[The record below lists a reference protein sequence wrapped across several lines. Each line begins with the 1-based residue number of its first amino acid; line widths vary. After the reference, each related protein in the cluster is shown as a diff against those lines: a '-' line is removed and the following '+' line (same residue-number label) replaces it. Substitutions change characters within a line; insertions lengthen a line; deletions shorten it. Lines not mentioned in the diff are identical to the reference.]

1 MYLIRDIHNIDF
13 FNKKFSSKPLI
24 ATIGNFDGLH
34 LGHKEIIKKMK
45 KIGAK
50 DNLHSLVIFT
60 EPHAK
65 EFFAEEKDS
74 AEQPT
79 RISPWRDKCKRLK
92 DNNVDYAFFLRFN
105 KKLQSMSP
113 EEFIDKI
120 LSKLNIKYLMV
131 GDDFKFG
138 KERSG
143 DFDFLANWGDSN
155 EIEVA
160 RIPTYSFQDRRVSST
175 WIRESIAN
183 GDFDLAEKLLDRRY
197 TFSGKVVF
205 GNRLGRTIG
214 IPTANIWVPKSN
226 LPIRGVFAVKALIKG
241 ETFNGIAN
249 MGVIPTVGGTSPVLE
264 IHIFDF
270 NEEIYGNR
278 IEVEFF
284 KKIRNEQKFE
294 NLDKLKEQINLD
306 IEETKIYFAQ

>member
-1 MYLIRDIHNIDF
+1 MFLIRDIHNIDF
-13 FNKKFSSKPLI
+13 FNKKFASKPLI

-45 KIGAK
+45 SIGDK
-50 DNLHSLVIFT
+50 DNLQSLVIFT

-65 EFFAEEKDS
+65 EFFAEQKDLP
-74 AEQPT
+74 EQPT
-79 RISPWRDKCKRLK
+79 RISPWRDKCKRLN

-105 KKLQSMSP
+105 KKLQRMSP
-113 EEFIDKI
+113 EEFIDEI

-143 DFDFLANWGDSN
+143 DFDFLSNWGETN

-160 RIPTYSFQDRRVSST
+160 RIPTYSFEDRRVSST
-175 WIRESIAN
+175 WIRECIAN

-226 LPIRGVFAVKALIKG
+226 LPIRGVYAVKAIVKG

-249 MGVIPTVGGTSPVLE
+249 MGVRPTVGGTSPVLE

-270 NEEIYGNR
+270 NKEIYGER

-294 NLDKLKEQINLD
+294 NLEKLKEQINSD
-306 IEETKIYFAQ
+306 IEKTRKYFA

>member
-1 MYLIRDIHNIDF
+1 MFLIRDIHNIDF
-13 FNKKFSSKPLI
+13 FNKKFASKPLI

-45 KIGAK
+45 SIGDK
-50 DNLHSLVIFT
+50 DNLQSLVIFT

-65 EFFAEEKDS
+65 EFFAEQKDLP
-74 AEQPT
+74 EQPT
-79 RISPWRDKCKRLK
+79 RISPWRDKCKRLN

-105 KKLQSMSP
+105 KKLQRMSP
-113 EEFIDKI
+113 EEFIDEI

-143 DFDFLANWGDSN
+143 DFDFLANWGETN

-160 RIPTYSFQDRRVSST
+160 RIPTYSFEDRRVSST
-175 WIRESIAN
+175 WIRECIAN

-226 LPIRGVFAVKALIKG
+226 LPIRGVYAVKAIVKG

-249 MGVIPTVGGTSPVLE
+249 MGVRPTVGGTSPVLE

-270 NEEIYGNR
+270 NKEIYGER

-294 NLDKLKEQINLD
+294 NLEKLKEQINSD
-306 IEETKIYFAQ
+306 IKKTRKFFT

>member
-1 MYLIRDIHNIDF
+1 MFLIRDIHNIDF

-50 DNLHSLVIFT
+50 DNLQSLVIFT

-226 LPIRGVFAVKALIKG
+226 LPIKGVFAVKALIKG

-249 MGVIPTVGGTSPVLE
+249 MGVRPTVGGTSPVLE

>member
-13 FNKKFSSKPLI
+13 FNKKFSSKSLI

-50 DNLHSLVIFT
+50 DNLYSLVIFT

-65 EFFAEEKDS
+65 EFFAEQMDS
-74 AEQPT
+74 KEQPS
-79 RISPWRDKCKRLK
+79 RISPWRDKCERLEENK
-92 DNNVDYAFFLRFN
+92 VDFGFYLRFN
-105 KKLQSMSP
+105 KKLQNMSP

-143 DFDFLANWGDSN
+143 DFDFLSDWGSN
-155 EIEVA
+155 NQIEVD
-160 RIPTYSFQDRRVSST
+160 RIPTHNFEGRRVSST
-175 WIRESIAN
+175 WIRESIAEGN
-183 GDFDLAEKLLDRRY
+183 FDLAAKLLDRRY

-205 GNRLGRTIG
+205 GNKVGRTIG
-214 IPTANIWVPKSN
+214 VPTANIWVPKRN
-226 LPIRGVFAVKALIKG
+226 LPIKGVYAIKALVKG

-249 MGVIPTVGGTSPVLE
+249 MGIRPTVGGTSPVLE

-270 NEEIYGNR
+270 NEKIYGCR
-278 IEVEFF
+278 IEVEFYQ
-284 KKIRNEQKFE
+284 KIRDEKKFE

-306 IEETKIYFAQ
+306 IAETRKYFS

>member
-92 DNNVDYAFFLRFN
+92 NNNVDYAFFLRFN

-249 MGVIPTVGGTSPVLE
+249 MGVRPTVGGTSPVLE

>member
-1 MYLIRDIHNIDF
+1 MFLIRDIHNIDF
-13 FNKKFSSKPLI
+13 FNKRFSSKPLI

-50 DNLHSLVIFT
+50 DNLQSLVIFT

-249 MGVIPTVGGTSPVLE
+249 MGVSPTVGGTSPVLE

>member
-1 MYLIRDIHNIDF
+1 MFLIRDIHNIDF

-50 DNLHSLVIFT
+50 DNLQSLVIFT

-65 EFFAEEKDS
+65 EFFAEEKDL

-205 GNRLGRTIG
+205 GNKLGRTIG

-226 LPIRGVFAVKALIKG
+226 LPIRGVFAVKALLKG

-249 MGVIPTVGGTSPVLE
+249 MGVRPTVGGASPVLE

>member
-1 MYLIRDIHNIDF
+1 MFLIRDIHNIDF

-50 DNLHSLVIFT
+50 DDLQSLVIFT

-226 LPIRGVFAVKALIKG
+226 LPIKGVFAVKAMIKG

-249 MGVIPTVGGTSPVLE
+249 MGVRPTVGGTSPVLE

>member
-1 MYLIRDIHNIDF
+1 MFLIRDIHNIDF
-13 FNKKFSSKPLI
+13 FNKRFSSKPLI

-50 DNLHSLVIFT
+50 DNLQSLVIFT

-105 KKLQSMSP
+105 KKLQSMTP
-113 EEFIDKI
+113 EEFIEKI

-249 MGVIPTVGGTSPVLE
+249 MGVRPTVGGTSPVLE

>member
-1 MYLIRDIHNIDF
+1 MFLIRDIHNIDF
-13 FNKKFSSKPLI
+13 FNKRFSSKPLI

-50 DNLHSLVIFT
+50 DDLQSLVIFT

-113 EEFIDKI
+113 EEFIEKI

-249 MGVIPTVGGTSPVLE
+249 MGVRPTVGGTSPVLE

>member
-1 MYLIRDIHNIDF
+1 MFLIRDIHNIDF
-13 FNKKFSSKPLI
+13 FNKKFASKPLI

-45 KIGAK
+45 SIGDK
-50 DNLHSLVIFT
+50 DNLQSLVIFT

-65 EFFAEEKDS
+65 EFFAEQKDLP
-74 AEQPT
+74 EQPT
-79 RISPWRDKCKRLK
+79 RISPWRDKCKRLN
-92 DNNVDYAFFLRFN
+92 DNDVDYAFFLRFN
-105 KKLQSMSP
+105 KKLQRMSP
-113 EEFIDKI
+113 QEFIDEI

-143 DFDFLANWGDSN
+143 DFDFLANWGETN

-160 RIPTYSFQDRRVSST
+160 RIPTYSFEDRRVSST
-175 WIRESIAN
+175 WIRECIAD

-226 LPIRGVFAVKALIKG
+226 LPIRGVYAVKAIVKG

-249 MGVIPTVGGTSPVLE
+249 MGVRPTVGGTSPVLE

-270 NEEIYGNR
+270 NKEIYGER

-294 NLDKLKEQINLD
+294 NLEKLKEQINSD
-306 IEETKIYFAQ
+306 IEKTRKYFA

>member
-50 DNLHSLVIFT
+50 DNLQSLVIFT

-143 DFDFLANWGDSN
+143 DFDFLSNWGDSN

-249 MGVIPTVGGTSPVLE
+249 MGIRPTVGGTSPVLE

-270 NEEIYGNR
+270 DEEIYGNR

>member
-1 MYLIRDIHNIDF
+1 MFLIRDIHNIDF

-50 DNLHSLVIFT
+50 DNLQSLVIFT

-65 EFFAEEKDS
+65 EFFAEEKDL

-143 DFDFLANWGDSN
+143 DFDFLADWGDSN

-160 RIPTYSFQDRRVSST
+160 RIPTYSFQNRRVSST

-226 LPIRGVFAVKALIKG
+226 LPIKGVFAVKALIKG

-249 MGVIPTVGGTSPVLE
+249 MGVRPTVGGTSPVLE

>member
-1 MYLIRDIHNIDF
+1 MFLIRDIHNIDF
-13 FNKKFSSKPLI
+13 FNKKFASKPLI

-45 KIGAK
+45 SIGDK
-50 DNLHSLVIFT
+50 DNLQSLVIFT

-65 EFFAEEKDS
+65 EFFAEQKDLS
-74 AEQPT
+74 EQPT
-79 RISPWRDKCKRLK
+79 RISPWRDKCKRLN

-105 KKLQSMSP
+105 KKLQRMSP
-113 EEFIDKI
+113 EEFIDEI

-143 DFDFLANWGDSN
+143 DFDFLANWGETN

-160 RIPTYSFQDRRVSST
+160 RIPTYSFEDRRVSST
-175 WIRESIAN
+175 WIRECIAN

-226 LPIRGVFAVKALIKG
+226 LPIRGVYAVKAIVKG

-249 MGVIPTVGGTSPVLE
+249 MGVRPTVGGTSPVLE

-270 NEEIYGNR
+270 NKEIYGER

-294 NLDKLKEQINLD
+294 NLEKLKEQINSD
-306 IEETKIYFAQ
+306 IEKTRKYFA

>member
-1 MYLIRDIHNIDF
+1 MFLIRDIHNIDF
-13 FNKKFSSKPLI
+13 FNKKFASKPLI

-45 KIGAK
+45 SIGDK
-50 DNLHSLVIFT
+50 DNLQSLVIFT

-65 EFFAEEKDS
+65 EFFAEQKDLP
-74 AEQPT
+74 EQPT
-79 RISPWRDKCKRLK
+79 RISPWRDKCKRLN

-105 KKLQSMSP
+105 KKLQRMSP
-113 EEFIDKI
+113 EEFIDEI

-143 DFDFLANWGDSN
+143 DFDFLANWGEIN

-160 RIPTYSFQDRRVSST
+160 RIPTYSFEDRRVSST
-175 WIRESIAN
+175 WIRECIAN

-226 LPIRGVFAVKALIKG
+226 LPIRGVYAVKAIVKG

-249 MGVIPTVGGTSPVLE
+249 MGVRPTVGGTSPVLE

-270 NEEIYGNR
+270 NKEIYGER

-294 NLDKLKEQINLD
+294 NLEKLKEQINSD
-306 IEETKIYFAQ
+306 IKKTRKYFA

>member
-1 MYLIRDIHNIDF
+1 MFLIRDIHNIDF
-13 FNKKFSSKPLI
+13 FNKKFASKPLI

-45 KIGAK
+45 SIGDK
-50 DNLHSLVIFT
+50 DNLQSLVIFT

-65 EFFAEEKDS
+65 EFFAEQKDLP
-74 AEQPT
+74 EQPT
-79 RISPWRDKCKRLK
+79 RISPWRDKCKRLN

-105 KKLQSMSP
+105 KKLQRMSP
-113 EEFIDKI
+113 EEFIDEI

-143 DFDFLANWGDSN
+143 DFDFLANWGETN

-160 RIPTYSFQDRRVSST
+160 RIPTYSFEDRRVSST
-175 WIRESIAN
+175 WIRECIAN
-183 GDFDLAEKLLDRRY
+183 GDFDLAEKLLNRRY

-226 LPIRGVFAVKALIKG
+226 LPIRGVYAVKAIVKG

-249 MGVIPTVGGTSPVLE
+249 MGVRPTVGGTSPVLE

-270 NEEIYGNR
+270 NKEIYGER

-294 NLDKLKEQINLD
+294 NLEKLKEQINSD
-306 IEETKIYFAQ
+306 IEKTRKYFA

>member
-1 MYLIRDIHNIDF
+1 MFLIRDIHNIDF
-13 FNKKFSSKPLI
+13 FNKKFASKPLI

-45 KIGAK
+45 SIGDK
-50 DNLHSLVIFT
+50 DILKSLVIFT

-65 EFFAEEKDS
+65 EFFAEQKDLP
-74 AEQPT
+74 EQPT
-79 RISPWRDKCKRLK
+79 RISPWRDKCKRLN

-105 KKLQSMSP
+105 KKLQRMSP
-113 EEFIDKI
+113 EEFIDEI

-143 DFDFLANWGDSN
+143 DFDFLANWGETN

-160 RIPTYSFQDRRVSST
+160 RIPTCSFEDRRVSST
-175 WIRESIAN
+175 WIRECIAN

-226 LPIRGVFAVKALIKG
+226 LPIRGVYAVKAIVKG

-249 MGVIPTVGGTSPVLE
+249 MGIRPTVGGTSPVLE

-270 NEEIYGNR
+270 NKEIYGER

-294 NLDKLKEQINLD
+294 NLEKLKEQINSD
-306 IEETKIYFAQ
+306 IEKTRKYFA

>member
-1 MYLIRDIHNIDF
+1 M
-13 FNKKFSSKPLI
+13 KS
-24 ATIGNFDGLH
+24 IGT
-34 LGHKEIIKKMK
+34 
-45 KIGAK
+45 K
-50 DNLHSLVIFT
+50 DNLKSLVILT

-65 EFFAEEKDS
+65 EFFAEQKDLLD
-74 AEQPT
+74 QPT

-92 DNNVDYAFFLRFN
+92 DNKVDYAFFLRFD
-105 KKLQSMSP
+105 KKLQRMSP
-113 EEFIDKI
+113 EEFIEKV
-120 LSKLNIKYLMV
+120 LSKLNIKYLMI

-143 DFDFLANWGDSN
+143 DFDFLANWGENN
-155 EIEVA
+155 EIKVD
-160 RIPTYSFQDRRVSST
+160 RIPTYSFLERRVSST
-175 WIRESIAN
+175 WIRESISN
-183 GDFDLAEKLLDRRY
+183 GDFDLAQKLLDRRY

-226 LPIRGVFAVKALIKG
+226 LPIRGVYAVKALVKN
-241 ETFNGIAN
+241 ETFKGIAN
-249 MGVIPTVGGTSPVLE
+249 MGVRPTVGGTSPVLE

-270 NEEIYGNR
+270 NEEIYGER

-284 KKIRNEQKFE
+284 KKIRDEQKFD

-306 IEETKIYFAQ
+306 IVKTRKFFS

>member
-1 MYLIRDIHNIDF
+1 MFLIRDIHNIDF
-13 FNKKFSSKPLI
+13 FNKKFASKPLI
-24 ATIGNFDGLH
+24 ASIGNFDGLH

-45 KIGAK
+45 SIGDK
-50 DNLHSLVIFT
+50 DNLQSLVIFT

-65 EFFAEEKDS
+65 EFFAEQKDLP
-74 AEQPT
+74 EQPT
-79 RISPWRDKCKRLK
+79 RISPWRDKCKRLN
-92 DNNVDYAFFLRFN
+92 DNDVDYAFFLRFN
-105 KKLQSMSP
+105 KKLQRMSP
-113 EEFIDKI
+113 QEFIDEI

-143 DFDFLANWGDSN
+143 DFDFLANWGETN

-160 RIPTYSFQDRRVSST
+160 RIPTYSFEDRRVSST
-175 WIRESIAN
+175 WIRECIAD

-226 LPIRGVFAVKALIKG
+226 LPIRGVYAVKAIVKG

-249 MGVIPTVGGTSPVLE
+249 MGVRPTVGGTSPVLE

-270 NEEIYGNR
+270 NKEIYGER

-294 NLDKLKEQINLD
+294 NLEKLKEQINSD
-306 IEETKIYFAQ
+306 IKKTRKFFT

>member
-13 FNKKFSSKPLI
+13 FNQRFSSKPLI

-50 DNLHSLVIFT
+50 DNLQSMVIFT

-65 EFFAEEKDS
+65 EFFAEGKDS

-160 RIPTYSFQDRRVSST
+160 RIPTYSFQNRRVSST

-226 LPIRGVFAVKALIKG
+226 LPIKGVFAVKALIKG

-249 MGVIPTVGGTSPVLE
+249 MGVRPTVGGTSPVLE

>member
-1 MYLIRDIHNIDF
+1 MFLIRDIHNIDF
-13 FNKKFSSKPLI
+13 FNKKFASKPLI

-45 KIGAK
+45 SIGDK
-50 DNLHSLVIFT
+50 DNLQSLVIFT

-65 EFFAEEKDS
+65 EFFAEQKDLP
-74 AEQPT
+74 EQPT
-79 RISPWRDKCKRLK
+79 RISPWRDKCKRLN

-105 KKLQSMSP
+105 KKLQRMSP
-113 EEFIDKI
+113 EEFIDEI

-143 DFDFLANWGDSN
+143 DFDFLANWGETN

-160 RIPTYSFQDRRVSST
+160 RIPTYSFEDRRVSST
-175 WIRESIAN
+175 WIRECIAN

-226 LPIRGVFAVKALIKG
+226 LPIRGVYAVKAIVKG

-249 MGVIPTVGGTSPVLE
+249 MGVRPTVGGTSPVLE

-270 NEEIYGNR
+270 NKEIYGER

-294 NLDKLKEQINLD
+294 NLEKLKEQINSD
-306 IEETKIYFAQ
+306 IKKTRKYFA

>member
-1 MYLIRDIHNIDF
+1 MFLIRDIHNIDF
-13 FNKKFSSKPLI
+13 FNKKFASKPLI

-45 KIGAK
+45 SIGDK
-50 DNLHSLVIFT
+50 DNLQSLVIFT

-65 EFFAEEKDS
+65 EFFAEQKDLP
-74 AEQPT
+74 EQPT
-79 RISPWRDKCKRLK
+79 RISPWRDKCKRLN

-105 KKLQSMSP
+105 KKLQRMSP
-113 EEFIDKI
+113 EEFIDEI

-143 DFDFLANWGDSN
+143 DFDFLANWGEIN

-160 RIPTYSFQDRRVSST
+160 RIPTYSFEDRRVSST
-175 WIRESIAN
+175 WIRECIAN
-183 GDFDLAEKLLDRRY
+183 GDFDLAEKLLNRRY

-226 LPIRGVFAVKALIKG
+226 LPIRGVYAVKAIVKG

-249 MGVIPTVGGTSPVLE
+249 MGVRPTVGGTSPVLE

-270 NEEIYGNR
+270 NKEIYGER

-294 NLDKLKEQINLD
+294 NLEKLKEQINSD
-306 IEETKIYFAQ
+306 IKKTRKYFA

>member
-65 EFFAEEKDS
+65 EFFAEEKVS

-249 MGVIPTVGGTSPVLE
+249 MGVRPTVGGTSPVLE

>member
-1 MYLIRDIHNIDF
+1 MFLIRDIHNIDF
-13 FNKKFSSKPLI
+13 FNKKFASKPLI

-45 KIGAK
+45 SIGDK
-50 DNLHSLVIFT
+50 DNLQSLVIFT

-65 EFFAEEKDS
+65 EFFAEQKDLP
-74 AEQPT
+74 EQPT
-79 RISPWRDKCKRLK
+79 RISPWRDKCKRLN

-105 KKLQSMSP
+105 KKLQRMSP
-113 EEFIDKI
+113 EEFIDRI

-143 DFDFLANWGDSN
+143 DFDFLANWGETN

-160 RIPTYSFQDRRVSST
+160 RIPTYSFEDRRVSST
-175 WIRESIAN
+175 WIRECIAN

-226 LPIRGVFAVKALIKG
+226 LPIRGVYAVKAIVKG

-249 MGVIPTVGGTSPVLE
+249 MGVRPTVGGTSPVLE

-270 NEEIYGNR
+270 NKEIYGER

-294 NLDKLKEQINLD
+294 NLEKLKEQINSD
-306 IEETKIYFAQ
+306 IEKTRKYFA

>member
-1 MYLIRDIHNIDF
+1 MFLIRDIHNIDF
-13 FNKKFSSKPLI
+13 FNKKFASKPLI

-45 KIGAK
+45 SIGDK
-50 DNLHSLVIFT
+50 DNLQSLVIFT

-65 EFFAEEKDS
+65 EFFAEQKDLP
-74 AEQPT
+74 EQPT
-79 RISPWRDKCKRLK
+79 RISPWRDKCKRLN

-105 KKLQSMSP
+105 KKLQRMSP
-113 EEFIDKI
+113 EEFIDEI

-143 DFDFLANWGDSN
+143 DFDFLANWGEIN

-160 RIPTYSFQDRRVSST
+160 RIPTYSFGDRRVSST
-175 WIRESIAN
+175 WIRECIAN

-226 LPIRGVFAVKALIKG
+226 LPIRGVYAVKAIVKG

-249 MGVIPTVGGTSPVLE
+249 MGVRPTVGGTSPVLE

-270 NEEIYGNR
+270 NKEIYGER

-294 NLDKLKEQINLD
+294 NLEKLKEQINSD
-306 IEETKIYFAQ
+306 IKKTRKYFA

>member
-1 MYLIRDIHNIDF
+1 MFLIRDIHNIDF
-13 FNKKFSSKPLI
+13 FNKRFSSKPLI

-50 DNLHSLVIFT
+50 DNLQSLVIFT

-113 EEFIDKI
+113 EEFIEKI

-249 MGVIPTVGGTSPVLE
+249 MGVRPTVGGTSPVLE

-270 NEEIYGNR
+270 NKEIYGER

-294 NLDKLKEQINLD
+294 NLEKLKEQINSD
-306 IEETKIYFAQ
+306 IKKTRKYFA

>member
-45 KIGAK
+45 SIGDK
-50 DNLHSLVIFT
+50 DDLQSLVIFT

-65 EFFAEEKDS
+65 EFFAEQKAS
-74 AEQPT
+74 FEQPT

-92 DNNVDYAFFLRFN
+92 ENKVDFGFFLRFN
-105 KKLQSMSP
+105 RKLQNMTP
-113 EEFIDKI
+113 DEFIDKI

-143 DFDFLANWGDSN
+143 DFDFLSDWGSN
-155 EIEVA
+155 NQIEVD
-160 RIPTYSFQDRRVSST
+160 RIPTHSFEGRRVSST
-175 WIRESIAN
+175 WIRESIADGN
-183 GDFDLAEKLLDRRY
+183 FDLAAKLLDRRY

-205 GNRLGRTIG
+205 GNKVGRTIG
-214 IPTANIWVPKSN
+214 VPTANIWVPKSN
-226 LPIRGVFAVKALIKG
+226 LPIKGVYAVKALVKG

-249 MGVIPTVGGTSPVLE
+249 MGVRPTVGGTSPVLE

-270 NEEIYGNR
+270 NEEIYGCR
-278 IEVEFF
+278 IEVEFYQ
-284 KKIRNEQKFE
+284 KIRDEKKFE

-306 IEETKIYFAQ
+306 IAETRKYFS

>member
-1 MYLIRDIHNIDF
+1 MFLIRDIHNIDF
-13 FNKKFSSKPLI
+13 FNKRFSSKPLI

-50 DNLHSLVIFT
+50 DNLQSLVIFT

-249 MGVIPTVGGTSPVLE
+249 MGVRPTVGGTSPVLE

>member
-1 MYLIRDIHNIDF
+1 MFLIRDIHNIDF
-13 FNKKFSSKPLI
+13 FNKKFASKPLI
-24 ATIGNFDGLH
+24 ASIGNFDGLH

-45 KIGAK
+45 SIGDK
-50 DNLHSLVIFT
+50 DNLQSLVIFT

-65 EFFAEEKDS
+65 EFFAEQKDLP
-74 AEQPT
+74 EQPT
-79 RISPWRDKCKRLK
+79 RISPWRDKCKRLN
-92 DNNVDYAFFLRFN
+92 DNDVDYAFFLRFN
-105 KKLQSMSP
+105 KKLQRMSP
-113 EEFIDKI
+113 QEFIDEI

-143 DFDFLANWGDSN
+143 DFDFLANWGETN

-160 RIPTYSFQDRRVSST
+160 RIPTYSFEDRRVSST
-175 WIRESIAN
+175 WIRECIAD

-226 LPIRGVFAVKALIKG
+226 LPIRGVYAVKAIVKG

-249 MGVIPTVGGTSPVLE
+249 MGVRPTVGGTSPVLE

-270 NEEIYGNR
+270 NKEIYGER
-278 IEVEFF
+278 IEVEYF
-284 KKIRNEQKFE
+284 KNIRNEQKFE
-294 NLDKLKEQINLD
+294 NLEKLKEQINSD
-306 IEETKIYFAQ
+306 IKKTRKYFA